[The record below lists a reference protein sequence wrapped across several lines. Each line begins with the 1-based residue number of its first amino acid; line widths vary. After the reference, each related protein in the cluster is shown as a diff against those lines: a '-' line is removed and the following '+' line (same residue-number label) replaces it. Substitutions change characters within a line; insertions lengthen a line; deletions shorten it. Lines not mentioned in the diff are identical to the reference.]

1 MSEIV
6 RSCPLCGASGA
17 RLFDRREFRG
27 LPVENHICRTCGFVY
42 QSPRM
47 TEAERQDFYREEYR
61 QLYQGQAGPNPKEM
75 VIQYARAG
83 SILEFIMPYIPQLTN
98 ILDIGCSTG
107 ALLQQLQ
114 MVYQAHPYGIE
125 PGDLYRHYAQGLNMQ
140 VYPTI
145 HDLPSTSLKTF
156 DMVSLMH
163 VLEHLPDPVDYLQHL
178 REKFLQPKGWLLLEV
193 PNLFA
198 HDCFEVA
205 HLTSFSPHTLNQVVR
220 RAGFNVTQLRLHGMP
235 RSKLI
240 PLYITLLAQP
250 DGAVSAPVKPDHLVS
265 LKRQIGFLRRRLV
278 TRLFH
283 DQAWLP
289 I

>member
-1 MSEIV
+1 
-6 RSCPLCGASGA
+6 
-17 RLFDRREFRG
+17 
-27 LPVENHICRTCGFVY
+27 
-42 QSPRM
+42 M
-47 TEAERQDFYREEYR
+47 TEAERQDFYREQYR

-83 SILEFIMPYIPQLTN
+83 SALDFILPHVSQLNN

-114 MVYQAHPYGIE
+114 LYYQAHPYGIE
-125 PGDLYRHYAQGLNMQ
+125 PGDLYRQFAQGLNIE
-140 VYPTI
+140 VYPSI
-145 HDLPSTSLKTF
+145 EDLPSTSLKTF
-156 DMVSLMH
+156 DLVSLMH
-163 VLEHLPDPVDYLQHL
+163 VLEHLPDPVGYLQNL
-178 REKFLQPKGWLLLEV
+178 REKFLHPRGWLLLEV
-193 PNLFA
+193 PNLYA

-205 HLTSFSPHTLNQVVR
+205 HLTSFSPHTLKQVVR
-220 RAGFNVTQLRLHGMP
+220 KAGFNVTQLRLHGMP

-250 DGAVSAPVKPDHLVS
+250 DGVISAPVKPDHLVH
-265 LKRQIGFLRRRLV
+265 LNRQVGFLRRRIV

-289 I
+289 V